1 MTPEQLEIL
10 RKYRITIPDGM
21 ECEEY
26 SAGEL
31 FNFLDKNTGLTE
43 EYIYNNANPLSL
55 QIPVYTA
62 SYEPIGNLPINYIK
76 DGRPLKVCTGEVIII
91 FRQGYAGLMYIPKDK
106 MFYASEHTI
115 PIQVKDEFKDILN
128 QHWFAQY
135 YQPDIMH
142 YVTGKA
148 DSGNFSELA
157 FRKMKFLI
165 PKRPWQDECA
175 SLYIELRSE
184 LEKISNNITGLS
196 LNNYNSKSGLS
207 DTELIEKYEAGEI
220 DIKAKTEKMLKQSPT
235 AVKSE
240 KQKSKVK

>member
-21 ECEEY
+21 KCKEY
-26 SAGEL
+26 PSGEL

-55 QIPVYTA
+55 QLPVYTA

-76 DGRPLKVCTGEVIII
+76 DGRPLKVCNGEVIII

-115 PIQVKDEFKDILN
+115 PIQVKDEYREILN

-135 YQPDIMH
+135 YQPDVMH

-157 FRKMKFLI
+157 FRKMNFLV
-165 PKRPWQDECA
+165 PERSWQDECA
-175 SLYIELRSE
+175 EMYVELRSE
-184 LEKISNNITGLS
+184 LDKISNNITGLS
-196 LNNYNSKSGLS
+196 LDKDKAKNGLS
-207 DTELIEKYEAGEI
+207 DEELINKYESGKVDLSRAT
-220 DIKAKTEKMLKQSPT
+220 KKMLKPNPT
-235 AVKSE
+235 AVKSDR
-240 KQKSKVK
+240 QKSKVK